1 MSSQKDDFSQNRR
14 EPEDSRRTNSEES
27 TKWGNKNIE
36 RPTVVTT
43 CAKDTTNEYKEML
56 GGGVSPLRWPYRN
69 MNRDA
74 KGVDLFSLF
83 FLSPPRTQMWIKFYP
98 KKKKKKKKKWAVAN
112 SNRSCWRVKW
122 KAWSRW
128 HNKYCTS
135 VELGCFCIRM
145 SAPFPMSPNIQSE
158 LSLSYSTV

>member
-43 CAKDTTNEYKEML
+43 CAKDTTYEYKEML
-56 GGGVSPLRWPYRN
+56 GGGGGFPPSDDHIETWTVTRRESIFL
-69 MNRDA
+69 A
-74 KGVDLFSLF
+74 FF

-98 KKKKKKKKKWAVAN
+98 KQKKKKWAVAN

-135 VELGCFCIRM
+135 IELGCFCIRM

>member
-98 KKKKKKKKKWAVAN
+98 KKKKKKKKSGLLQIQTVLVGG
-112 SNRSCWRVKW
+112 SNERRGL
-122 KAWSRW
+122 AD
-128 HNKYCTS
+128 T
-135 VELGCFCIRM
+135 I
-145 SAPFPMSPNIQSE
+145 NIAQV
-158 LSLSYSTV
+158 LN